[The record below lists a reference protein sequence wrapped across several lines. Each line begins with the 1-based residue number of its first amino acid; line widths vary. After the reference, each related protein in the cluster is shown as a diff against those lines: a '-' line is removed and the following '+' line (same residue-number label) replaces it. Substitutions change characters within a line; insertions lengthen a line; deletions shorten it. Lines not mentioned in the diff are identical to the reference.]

1 MNRKET
7 LIETLRGSVEALEG
21 ARDAFEAC
29 DIHDE
34 TGIVDS
40 DFLIKMLEGLA
51 SLKAAE
57 CSVMKAINKM
67 LGVSDEQQDTSKGS
81 DTGKKISPEEVL
93 RKCELK
99 DNVVYLPNVQLKKE
113 IYAEVKKRIEEA
125 GGKWAGGKIQG
136 FTFDVNAERVFKLLK
151 EKGRCNLAREFQFF
165 ETPKETADW
174 LVSLVGSILPEMK
187 ILEPSAGR
195 GSIIKAIH
203 RVCHNVTVDCYELMP
218 ENREVLVKL
227 PNIRI
232 IGEDFVTAVVGPYDL
247 IIANP
252 PFSGNQDIRHVSK
265 MYDCLNPGGTLA
277 AITSKHWTFAEEKVC
292 HNFRDWV
299 KYTKGRVIEIEEG
312 TFKESGTGIGTI
324 ALVITKQ

>member
-99 DNVVYLPNVQLKKE
+99 DNVVHLPNVQLKKE
-113 IYAEVKKRIEEA
+113 TYAEVKKRIEEA
-125 GGKWAGGKIQG
+125 GGKWAGGGEKKSRDSHSMSMRNGCSNCLKRKDGATWHRSSSSSKRPKRPQTGLFPSWVAYYQG
-136 FTFDVNAERVFKLLK
+136 
-151 EKGRCNLAREFQFF
+151 
-165 ETPKETADW
+165 
-174 LVSLVGSILPEMK
+174 
-187 ILEPSAGR
+187 
-195 GSIIKAIH
+195 
-203 RVCHNVTVDCYELMP
+203 
-218 ENREVLVKL
+218 
-227 PNIRI
+227 
-232 IGEDFVTAVVGPYDL
+232 
-247 IIANP
+247 
-252 PFSGNQDIRHVSK
+252 
-265 MYDCLNPGGTLA
+265 
-277 AITSKHWTFAEEKVC
+277 
-292 HNFRDWV
+292 
-299 KYTKGRVIEIEEG
+299 
-312 TFKESGTGIGTI
+312 
-324 ALVITKQ
+324 